1 MRETFSMPFRGRS
14 ITWNLFTNVDNFW
27 TREDRVVC
35 SSSVMDSVS
44 FVSSRES
51 DAQRDAIREARDNRL
66 RREEDK
72 AR

>member
-1 MRETFSMPFRGRS
+1 M
-14 ITWNLFTNVDNFW
+14 
-27 TREDRVVC
+27 VC